1 MPPAPRAPRLSGLQ
15 KQVLALY
22 RSLLRTARTLPMDG
36 PSRESLVGHIVREF
50 RAKARSVDKLDFQ
63 RIEFLLRQAKKQAGH
78 LSASANS
85 VSGFATSGGGAH
97 APVVRLLTSGGS
109 RGVRLTA
116 AAAAGGGGSGAAAAA
131 QSQQPP
137 LR

>member
-1 MPPAPRAPRLSGLQ
+1 MPPVPRAPRLSGLQ

-22 RSLLRTARTLPMDG
+22 RSLLRTARTLPVDA
-36 PSRESLVGHIVREF
+36 PSRESLVGHIVHEF

-63 RIEFLLRQAKKQAGH
+63 RIEFLLRQAKRQAGH
-78 LSASANS
+78 LTTSANG
-85 VSGFATSGGGAH
+85 VSGFATSSSSAGGPH

-109 RGVRLTA
+109 RGVRLGSA
-116 AAAAGGGGSGAAAAA
+116 AASVATPP
-131 QSQQPP
+131 QPP

>member
-1 MPPAPRAPRLSGLQ
+1 MPPAPRVPRLSGLQ

-22 RSLLRTARTLPMDG
+22 RSLLRTARTLPVDG

-78 LSASANS
+78 LSASANG
-85 VSGFATSGGGAH
+85 VSGFATSASGGGAH
-97 APVVRLLTSGGS
+97 APVVRLLT
-109 RGVRLTA
+109 
-116 AAAAGGGGSGAAAAA
+116 GGGSKGVRAAVAAAT
-131 QSQQPP
+131 QQPQPP